1 MRYLA
6 TIAAVALAF
15 VSGALINAAPAS
27 AALGPAASGPR
38 RGAGRVHTRPEDVV
52 RAGSVP
58 RKPQGAEL
66 HQTQT
71 EFNTQLSKI
80 RAAVER
86 TVAHLKTWRMLSEE
100 EAAAP

>member
-1 MRYLA
+1 
-6 TIAAVALAF
+6 
-15 VSGALINAAPAS
+15 
-27 AALGPAASGPR
+27 
-38 RGAGRVHTRPEDVV
+38 
-52 RAGSVP
+52 VP